1 MDTCTLLC
9 SEEYSY
15 NTLDSKEDQEMQLQ
29 LGALNVLPSE
39 NQALKYK
46 EVYVSQVSSSSNHQ
60 KISTNF
66 NSGENLEVQ
75 DNELINNQNPLDQI
89 FNNEAGV
96 DFHQKDEG
104 TEEENVDMGKKKEKK
119 IIFSIVKQKKN
130 LIFLASIVQS
140 EILFNDASKNV
151 PFSREIAKYQ
161 FFHKIL
167 QREPILKKFQ
177 VVRNEYIIGTINAK
191 LNTGKILSDCMMK
204 NLPNKG
210 FNSKTDF
217 KFVRAT
223 LDMTLKEIFLYAWTK
238 YLKKELTISDKK
250 KQANNLEVLANI
262 LKSDNDTLK
271 DFMSSTLEEVTKEYL
286 NSKSFS
292 KDKETLV
299 KEQMENCVSWKGKC
313 SGHCYNFKKAYE
325 IFIIGESKQNSGYL
339 EYFKGHAKIAKV
351 KKGKKSIACLSA
363 STDSSI

>member
-1 MDTCTLLC
+1 
-9 SEEYSY
+9 
-15 NTLDSKEDQEMQLQ
+15 
-29 LGALNVLPSE
+29 
-39 NQALKYK
+39 
-46 EVYVSQVSSSSNHQ
+46 
-60 KISTNF
+60 
-66 NSGENLEVQ
+66 
-75 DNELINNQNPLDQI
+75 
-89 FNNEAGV
+89 
-96 DFHQKDEG
+96 
-104 TEEENVDMGKKKEKK
+104 
-119 IIFSIVKQKKN
+119 VKQKKN

-151 PFSREIAKYQ
+151 PFSREIAKNQ

-223 LDMTLKEIFLYAWTK
+223 LDMTLKEIFLYSWTK
-238 YLKKELTISDKK
+238 YLKKELTISDMK

-262 LKSDNDTLK
+262 LESDNDTLK

-339 EYFKGHAKIAKV
+339 EYFKGEAQEEFAKELLATFHEELSVIHFVNSGSEANELALRMAKAMTGEKDTEHSTNPIPLWFV
-351 KKGKKSIACLSA
+351 TSTNHREKKSEDMLRDQNEVHGLLSDVA
-363 STDSSI
+363 PTVLDILGIEKPQAMNGTSLLSILQ